1 VLAMVAG
8 ALAEAHERG
17 LVHRDIKPA
26 NILLGPRGGDP
37 DVAKVLDFG
46 LVRTIRAE
54 ANVTNPGIMMGTPLY
69 MSPEAIKSPDRV
81 DARSDLY
88 SFGAMAYYL
97 LTGRYLFEAE
107 SAIEVCAMHMHTPPP
122 RLSKVIEGMD
132 PDLEKVVMACLAK
145 RPEDRPA
152 SARAIRDILI
162 LCPSLAEWTPARAKL
177 WWADHQG
184 ILHPEDSSE
193 TTTTAIFPAGSAPS
207 RAVPTTPPTP
217 GDHPDTDTGLRQG

>member
-1 VLAMVAG
+1 MSQGRVAHVLGMVAG
-8 ALAEAHERG
+8 SLSEAHERG

-54 ANVTNPGIMMGTPLY
+54 ANVTHPGIMMGTPLF
-69 MSPEAIKSPDRV
+69 MSPEAIKAPDRV

-88 SFGAMAYYL
+88 SLGALGYYL
-97 LTGRYLFEAE
+97 VTGRYLFEAE

-122 RLSKVIEGMD
+122 PLSTVVGGMD

-145 RPEDRPA
+145 RPDDRPA
-152 SARAIRDILI
+152 SARAIREALAH
-162 LCPSLAEWTPARAKL
+162 CPSLAEWTPARAKL
-177 WWADHQG
+177 WWDDHQG
-184 ILHPEDSSE
+184 ILHPEDASE
-193 TTTTAIFPAGSAPS
+193 TTTTAVFPAN
-207 RAVPTTPPTP
+207 PP
-217 GDHPDTDTGLRQG
+217 R